1 MLSFAQFIT
10 EEKNLHLVHAE
21 DAIIDGGV
29 IGTRRVIN
37 YLRAIRDMFAGNAA
51 KKINM
56 TTKFDGSPSVF
67 AGYDPVDGRFFVAK
81 KGIFNKN
88 PKIYKTPDE
97 VDADTSGDLNAKLK
111 LALAEFPKLGMN
123 KGVVLQGD
131 FLYSADDLKTT
142 TVGDESYVTFHP
154 NTIMYAIPAQSS
166 LAKTIRRSKVGVVW
180 HTVYRGKSLETM
192 SASFGEKIAG
202 TLKTVN
208 SVWSVDAYFDDVSG
222 KATFTK
228 DETSRITK
236 MLSDAGKIFQKLPA
250 NVLNDLADN
259 ETRRIR
265 VNAFIN
271 SKIRQGERI
280 ANPTTFVAEMIVS
293 LNGFFDK
300 DIDSKKSAAGKEAAR
315 EKKANVMSYFE
326 QTKKSDLIAMF
337 TLYNHIV
344 DAKHMVIDKLNEV
357 GQMRT
362 FLRTKNGYEVTGQEG
377 FVVSDHLGK
386 NALKLVDRL
395 SFSKANFSPEYIKGF
410 EKRA

>member
-1 MLSFAQFIT
+1 MLSFTQFIT

-29 IGTRRVIN
+29 EGTRRVIN

-56 TTKFDGSPSVF
+56 TTKFDGAPAVF
-67 AGYDPVDGRFFVAK
+67 AGYDPADDQFFVAK

-88 PKIYKTPDE
+88 PKIYKTTADI
-97 VDADTSGDLNAKLK
+97 DADTSGDLNAKLK
-111 LALAEFPKLGMN
+111 LALAEFPKLGM
-123 KGVVLQGD
+123 KKDVVLQGD

-142 TVGDESYVTFHP
+142 AVGDESYVTFQP

-166 LAKTIRRSKVGVVW
+166 LAKTIRRSKAGVVW

-192 SASFGEKIAG
+192 TASFGEKIAG

-228 DETSRITK
+228 DETARITK
-236 MLSDAGKIFQKLPA
+236 MLSEAGKLFQKLPA

-259 ETRRIR
+259 ETRRVR

-280 ANPTTFVAEMIVS
+280 ANPTAFVADLIAA
-293 LNGFFDK
+293 LNDFFDK
-300 DIDSKKSAAGKEAAR
+300 DIASKKSSAGQESAR
-315 EKKANVMSYFE
+315 SKKAEVMSYFE
-326 QTKKSDLIAMF
+326 RAKRSDLVALFM
-337 TLYNHIV
+337 LYNHIV

-395 SFSKANFSPEYIKGF
+395 GFSRANFSDEYVKGF
-410 EKRA
+410 EKRS